1 MVDRLDSVLVVGG
14 GLAGLR
20 ACEVLRQHGFEG
32 RLALIGAEKHLPYD
46 RPPLSKQLLSGAWDT
61 ERCTLRSSAEL
72 ETLGLELHL
81 GSAAAHLDMAARSV
95 VLVDGR
101 AFAFDGLVIAT
112 GATPRPLAGITGR
125 PAVLTLR
132 DLDDAVA
139 LRAVV
144 GRPGARLIIAGAGF
158 IGLEVAATARGLGAD
173 VVVVEPLSVPLERAV
188 GKLLGGVFGSMHRE
202 HGVDLRLATALE
214 AVETGQDGLS
224 GVSCRL
230 SDGTSV
236 EADALLVAVGV
247 TPATSWLEGSGLRV
261 STAGVG
267 CDSTLTAAPGV
278 VAAGD
283 LACWPHPR
291 TGEMM
296 RVEHRT
302 NAAEQGEYAAKS
314 LLADDA
320 SRQGFAPVPY
330 VWSDQ
335 YDRKIQV
342 LGSPGPDDETVV
354 VDGSLDELRFVA
366 LFGRDGLLTG
376 ALGCGRPRALMA
388 YRPLIESGAGF
399 DEALAFMP
407 S

>member
-1 MVDRLDSVLVVGG
+1 VVDRLDSVLVVGG

-139 LRAVV
+139 S
-144 GRPGARLIIAGAGF
+144 GRSSEDP
-158 IGLEVAATARGLGAD
+158 
-173 VVVVEPLSVPLERAV
+173 
-188 GKLLGGVFGSMHRE
+188 
-202 HGVDLRLATALE
+202 
-214 AVETGQDGLS
+214 
-224 GVSCRL
+224 
-230 SDGTSV
+230 
-236 EADALLVAVGV
+236 
-247 TPATSWLEGSGLRV
+247 
-261 STAGVG
+261 
-267 CDSTLTAAPGV
+267 
-278 VAAGD
+278 
-283 LACWPHPR
+283 
-291 TGEMM
+291 
-296 RVEHRT
+296 
-302 NAAEQGEYAAKS
+302 
-314 LLADDA
+314 
-320 SRQGFAPVPY
+320 
-330 VWSDQ
+330 
-335 YDRKIQV
+335 V
-342 LGSPGPDDETVV
+342 LGSSSPGRASSASRWRRRHGDSAPTW
-354 VDGSLDELRFVA
+354 SWSSPSRF
-366 LFGRDGLLTG
+366 RSSE
-376 ALGCGRPRALMA
+376 RS
-388 YRPLIESGAGF
+388 ES
-399 DEALAFMP
+399 